1 MNKYDIRTLCNIP
14 LEDHCAKCYNE
25 TIEMREK
32 TRRQNPQPVTR
43 TWATREKGLNNWH
56 SHHIT
61 EKEQTDMSS
70 IEISEKIRA
79 LKEWE
84 EVIAEAQAEAEAIK
98 DSIKAEMSARQVE
111 ELEADTFIVRWTS
124 VLSNRFDTTA
134 FKREHNDLYQ
144 QFTKQTTSR
153 RFSIA

>member
-1 MNKYDIRTLCNIP
+1 
-14 LEDHCAKCYNE
+14 
-25 TIEMREK
+25 
-32 TRRQNPQPVTR
+32 
-43 TWATREKGLNNWH
+43 
-56 SHHIT
+56 
-61 EKEQTDMSS
+61 MSS

-124 VLSNRFDTTA
+124 ILSNRFDTTA
-134 FKREHNDLYQ
+134 FKKEHNDLYK

>member
-1 MNKYDIRTLCNIP
+1 
-14 LEDHCAKCYNE
+14 
-25 TIEMREK
+25 MREQ

-134 FKREHNDLYQ
+134 FKKEHNDLYK